1 MTTRPRNLP
10 GFTLVELLVTIGIIA
25 LLIGILIPTVSVVR
39 RTAQDAD
46 TRSLLAALAASVSA
60 YQQDYAAFPGP
71 LANEQLYA
79 RDGDDTPR
87 RPAIGAA
94 GMRAKFNGV
103 TASLIDDQDLGGGQN
118 ITGAENLV
126 LGLSG
131 GLRVFKVR
139 DNPLPL
145 QIDNT
150 GSDGGWGF
158 DPTSV
163 GAGPKSLNPAN
174 PKTPRAEAYFLAK
187 ESDLSKLNAVNGGK
201 FTDVNGNFAN
211 DSSVPEFLDRYS
223 EQLPVLYLR
232 ARKGATGV
240 MSDNATNTPSSARNG
255 GTTGTFRA
263 QYERDDIAAYIDL
276 APGAALPIGLGGTTG
291 HGLRGIANSATTV
304 FDGAI
309 IPAGQNKKTYRIP
322 YVVYFKDPAAAPLPS
337 AANVAAKNAGTAPR
351 QKDSFILISA
361 GRDRIYGTA
370 DDITNFGAFE

>member
-1 MTTRPRNLP
+1 MTTRPRHLP
-10 GFTLVELLVTIGIIA
+10 GFTLVELLVTVGIIA
-25 LLIGILIPTVSVVR
+25 VLIGILIPTVSVVR

-60 YQQDYAAFPGP
+60 YQQDFAAFPGP
-71 LANEQLYA
+71 IANEQLYA
-79 RDGDDTPR
+79 RDADDNPVR
-87 RPAIGAA
+87 RPTA
-94 GMRAKFNGV
+94 GGVAMSAKFGGSVSNFTGG
-103 TASLIDDQDLGGGQN
+103 ADGGGGLN
-118 ITGAENLV
+118 ITGSENLV

-131 GLRVFKVR
+131 GARVFSTNNGV
-139 DNPLPL
+139 PIT
-145 QIDNT
+145 IDE
-150 GSDGGWGF
+150 WGF

-163 GAGPKSLNPAN
+163 GAGPKSLNAAN

-187 ESDLSKLNAVNGGK
+187 ESDLSKPGSANGGR

-211 DSSVPEFLDRYS
+211 DSAIPEFVDRYS
-223 EQLPVLYLR
+223 EQLPILYLR

-240 MSDNATNTPSSARNG
+240 MSDNATNVPNSARNG
-255 GTTGTFRA
+255 GATGTFRA

-276 APGAALPIGLGGTTG
+276 APSAALPIGLGGATG
-291 HGLRGIANSATTV
+291 HGLRAPGSTAQ

-322 YVVYFKDPAAAPLPS
+322 YLVYFKDPAAPPVTTGS
-337 AANVAAKNAGTAPR
+337 PTIQVKNAGTAPR
-351 QKDSFILISA
+351 QKDNFILISA